1 MKRKIWGLTLFL
13 LGSFFSLQAQNVSSL
28 SWGQVCSGKMGSE
41 WYGSEEAQKIA
52 DDVIYVQRT
61 SGGWMKNEDLHK
73 LTPAKRQTL
82 YNERNKQSCLDN
94 SATTMEMRFLA
105 KVYQKTGIEKYKTA
119 FLKALNMIFIAEKTH
134 GGWSQYYPL
143 SSNGSY
149 HNYLTFNDDLMTN
162 VMKLLQ
168 EIANNKG
175 DFENLVDAEMRAKC
189 EASFQRGLEV
199 IIKCQVDDNGTKSAR
214 SGNIVAGRRP
224 SP

>member
-105 KVYQKTGIEKYKTA
+105 KVYQKTGIEKIQNR
-119 FLKALNMIFIAEKTH
+119 F
-134 GGWSQYYPL
+134 SQSIEYDFHRRKDAWRLVSILPPIKQWQL
-143 SSNGSY
+143 S
-149 HNYLTFNDDLMTN
+149 
-162 VMKLLQ
+162 
-168 EIANNKG
+168 
-175 DFENLVDAEMRAKC
+175 
-189 EASFQRGLEV
+189 
-199 IIKCQVDDNGTKSAR
+199 
-214 SGNIVAGRRP
+214 
-224 SP
+224 